1 MSNSSSPTL
10 FLLYWFQVQTHQL
23 DAFQTWAAERGMIFW
38 QQQPGVLRYRTF
50 RLPTAAPDCSPMA
63 GQAAPLH
70 GLSQVE
76 LESEAALSAILESP
90 RFQEIQA
97 EFVEFLVPG
106 SLQYSILNCAYD
118 SLAALSPI

>member
-1 MSNSSSPTL
+1 MSSPSTPTI
-10 FLLYWFQVQTHQL
+10 FVLYWFQVQAQQL
-23 DAFQTWAAERGMIFW
+23 DAFQAWATERGMVFW
-38 QQQPGVLRYRTF
+38 QQQSGVLRYRTF
-50 RLPTAAPDCSPMA
+50 RVPTAAPDCAPMA

-76 LESEAALSAILESP
+76 LESEAALGAILNSP